1 VVQQRRCADPEV
13 SSTSKTSK
21 RKIDTSSMLPI
32 RTPDHSPRNFRH
44 LTPCSKNG
52 CNWEGPE
59 QSNASKHFSHPPPQS
74 RSKRKSRSTTRQ
86 ARYSLEPKLFHF
98 GYSNCIMCFGRFVRD
113 TLRRKSVLF
122 ARLFYHSVFD
132 FTFFEYIGTY
142 GIICILYANVLERGC
157 IIYCDCDCT

>member
-1 VVQQRRCADPEV
+1 MVLGILHVVQQRRCADPEV

-59 QSNASKHFSHPPPQS
+59 QSNASKHFSHPPPPRAGVRGS
-74 RSKRKSRSTTRQ
+74 LGPRLVRLGTLWNRSFFILAIRTASC
-86 ARYSLEPKLFHF
+86 ALGGLCVIPCD
-98 GYSNCIMCFGRFVRD
+98 GN
-113 TLRRKSVLF
+113 
-122 ARLFYHSVFD
+122 LFYLLGC
-132 FTFFEYIGTY
+132 FTIRFS
-142 GIICILYANVLERGC
+142 ILHFLS
-157 IIYCDCDCT
+157 T